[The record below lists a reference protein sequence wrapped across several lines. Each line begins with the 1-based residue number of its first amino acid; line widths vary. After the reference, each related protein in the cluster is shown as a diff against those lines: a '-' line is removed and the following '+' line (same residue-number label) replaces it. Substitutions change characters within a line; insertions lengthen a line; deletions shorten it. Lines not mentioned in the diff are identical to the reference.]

1 LAGIPAH
8 TVCTSYEFPD
18 YHKLSDT
25 PEKIDYVNMAKIVTV
40 VAETAKVVANQAK
53 VVSWNQNEPRAKRY
67 IEAAKKLKGES

>member
-1 LAGIPAH
+1 
-8 TVCTSYEFPD
+8 
-18 YHKLSDT
+18 
-25 PEKIDYVNMAKIVTV
+25 MAKIVTV